1 MQGEDETA
9 LEILYNRYA
18 GLIFTL
24 ALRIV
29 GDPDLAQFPF
39 HSTTHA

>member
-18 GLIFTL
+18 GLIFPRGAGTSGC
-24 ALRIV
+24 V
-29 GDPDLAQFPF
+29 
-39 HSTTHA
+39 